1 MKRKFWLAGVC
12 VAAIALWVVFSD
24 SRMSWREEVQLQSGE
39 VIVIKRTAKFSENW
53 IAGGGGGSF
62 NLGMTIDF
70 PNLATSDIP
79 TTWHSLYDPLIVD
92 LDPITKE
99 WIIIAT
105 FIHCDGWYNLGRPSL
120 PYTEY
125 RFRGGKWEQ
134 GLLNPHWIGRNGNL
148 LLVDPSERTTINSSG
163 PVVTIARKEKAI
175 YDRPAIPQKYRKIVD
190 KWSTSC

>member
-1 MKRKFWLAGVC
+1 MKLRYWLLGLSVAVLSLWLAFRDPY
-12 VAAIALWVVFSD
+12 LKWN
-24 SRMSWREEVQLQSGE
+24 EEVKLQSGE

-70 PNLATSDIP
+70 SNSEKSNSP
-79 TTWHSLYDPLIVD
+79 TMWHSLYDPLIID
-92 LDPITKE
+92 LDPMTKE

-125 RFRGGKWEQ
+125 RFRSGKWEQ
-134 GLLNPHWIGRNGNL
+134 GLLNTHWIGRNGNL
-148 LLVDPSERTTINSSG
+148 LLVDPSERKTITLSG
-163 PVVTIARKEKAI
+163 SMVTLARKEKAI
-175 YDRPAIPQKYRKIVD
+175 YDRPAIPQQYRKIVEN
-190 KWSTSC
+190 WTTGC